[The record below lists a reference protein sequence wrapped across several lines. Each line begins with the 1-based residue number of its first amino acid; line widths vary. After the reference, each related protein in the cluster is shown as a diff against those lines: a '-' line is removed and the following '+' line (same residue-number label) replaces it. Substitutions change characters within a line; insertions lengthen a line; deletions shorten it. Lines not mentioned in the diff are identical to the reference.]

1 MVASSGT
8 PARPDRVRFL
18 NLPRPVD
25 VKVDAQS
32 GLPCALRE
40 RQHWRKIER
49 IQDIW
54 HVDDE
59 WWREPVSRRYL
70 QVVLRG
76 GALRTLFHDRIADRW
91 FAQSY

>member
-1 MVASSGT
+1 MVAFTGTASG
-8 PARPDRVRFL
+8 PDRVRSL

-25 VKVDAQS
+25 IKVDAQS
-32 GLPCALRE
+32 GLPYALRE

-49 IQDIW
+49 IQDTW

-59 WWREPVSRRYL
+59 WWREPISRRYV

-76 GALRTLFHDRIADRW
+76 GALRTLFHDRIHDRW
-91 FAQSY
+91 FAQTY